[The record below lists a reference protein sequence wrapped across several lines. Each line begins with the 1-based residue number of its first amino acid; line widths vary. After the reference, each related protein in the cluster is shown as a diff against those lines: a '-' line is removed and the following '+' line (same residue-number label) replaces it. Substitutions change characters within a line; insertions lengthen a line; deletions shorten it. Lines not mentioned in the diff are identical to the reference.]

1 MEESHAGYAQGNRR
15 TRGKIRTHRFARLG
29 DFADI
34 SPETRREVQ
43 RVAREMGYEPS
54 ATALN
59 LKKKRTGKL
68 ALILPAT
75 TQVRFSDPFFSEF
88 ITGVIDEAAQ
98 RDFELLV
105 ATVEHDN
112 EIETYLRHIRRR
124 SSDGFIVI
132 RTRRQ
137 DARIDL
143 LREQGVPFV
152 AFGRVEGDNDFP
164 LVDED
169 GADGIRL
176 VVDYLVGLGHTR
188 LACIAEPLGFT
199 KAYHRWQGFRDG
211 LAAHGLTY
219 DPLLVVEANFR
230 QAAGRQAAQRLLE
243 LSRPPTAI
251 VACNDLLALG
261 AMSEAHARGL
271 VVGRAVSITGFDDI
285 MLAEY
290 IHPALTTVH
299 QPATAFGAMVAQ
311 MLLQVIHGEPV
322 PVPQQIVKPQLVIRQ
337 SCGPPALAS
346 PKV

>member
-1 MEESHAGYAQGNRR
+1 MPVTLKEIAERV
-15 TRGKIRTHRFARLG
+15 GKSVPTVSRALG
-29 DFADI
+29 DFPDI
-34 SPETRREVQ
+34 SADTRREVQ

-59 LKKKRTGKL
+59 LKKQRSGKL

-88 ITGVIDEAAQ
+88 VTGVIDEAAQ

-105 ATVEHDN
+105 ANVEHDN
-112 EIETYLRHIRRR
+112 EIDTYLRHIRRR

-137 DARIDL
+137 DPRIEL
-143 LREQGVPFV
+143 LKAQGVPFV
-152 AFGRVEGDNDFP
+152 AFGRVEGANDFH

-169 GADGIRL
+169 GADGIRQ

-188 LACIAEPLGFT
+188 LACIAEPLAFT

-211 LAAHGLTY
+211 LAALGLAY
-219 DPLLVVEANFR
+219 DPALVVEANFR
-230 QAAGRQAAQRLLE
+230 QAAGRQAMQRLLE
-243 LSRPPTAI
+243 LPKPPTAV

-271 VVGRAVSITGFDDI
+271 VVGRAVSVTGFDDI

-299 QPATAFGAMVAQ
+299 QPATEFGARVAH

-322 PVPQQIVKPQLVIRQ
+322 PVPQQILQPQLVIRH

-346 PKV
+346 PPS

>member
-1 MEESHAGYAQGNRR
+1 MPVTLKEIAERV
-15 TRGKIRTHRFARLG
+15 GKSVPTVSRALG

-43 RVAREMGYEPS
+43 RVARELGYEPS

-59 LKKKRTGKL
+59 LKKQRAGKL

-88 ITGVIDEAAQ
+88 ITAVIDAAAQ

-112 EIETYLRHIRRR
+112 EIDTYLRHIRRR

-137 DARIDL
+137 DPRISL
-143 LREQGVPFV
+143 LQEQGAPFV
-152 AFGRVEGDNDFP
+152 AFGRVDGDNDFH

-169 GADGIRL
+169 GADGIRQ
-176 VVDYLVGLGHTR
+176 VVDYLVSLGHTR
-188 LACIAEPLGFT
+188 IACIAEPLAFT
-199 KAYHRWQGFRDG
+199 KAYQRLQGFTSG
-211 LAAHGLTY
+211 LAAHGLAC
-219 DPLLVVEANFR
+219 DPALIIEANFR
-230 QAAGRQAAQRLLE
+230 QAAGRQAMQRLLE
-243 LSRPPTAI
+243 MAKPPTAV

-271 VVGRAVSITGFDDI
+271 VIGRAVSITGFDDI

-290 IHPALTTVH
+290 IHPPLTTVH
-299 QPATAFGAMVAQ
+299 QPAAEFGARVAQ
-311 MLLQVIHGEPV
+311 MLVQVIHGEPMLV
-322 PVPQQIVKPQLVIRQ
+322 KQQILKPQLVVRQ
-337 SCGPPALAS
+337 SCGPPPLAS
-346 PKV
+346 P

>member
-1 MEESHAGYAQGNRR
+1 MPVTLKEIAERV
-15 TRGKIRTHRFARLG
+15 GKSVPTVSRALG

-112 EIETYLRHIRRR
+112 EIDTYLRHIRRR

-169 GADGIRL
+169 GADGIRQ

-188 LACIAEPLGFT
+188 LACIAEPLAFT
-199 KAYHRWQGFRDG
+199 KAYHRLQGF
-211 LAAHGLTY
+211 
-219 DPLLVVEANFR
+219 
-230 QAAGRQAAQRLLE
+230 
-243 LSRPPTAI
+243 S
-251 VACNDLLALG
+251 
-261 AMSEAHARGL
+261 
-271 VVGRAVSITGFDDI
+271 
-285 MLAEY
+285 
-290 IHPALTTVH
+290 
-299 QPATAFGAMVAQ
+299 
-311 MLLQVIHGEPV
+311 
-322 PVPQQIVKPQLVIRQ
+322 
-337 SCGPPALAS
+337 
-346 PKV
+346 

>member
-1 MEESHAGYAQGNRR
+1 MPVTLKEIAERV
-15 TRGKIRTHRFARLG
+15 GKSVPTVSRALG
-29 DFADI
+29 EFPDI

-59 LKKKRTGKL
+59 LKKKRAGKL

-88 ITGVIDEAAQ
+88 ITSVIDEAAQ

-105 ATVEHDN
+105 ATVEHGN
-112 EIETYLRHIRRR
+112 EIDTYLRHIRRR

-137 DARIDL
+137 DPRIDL
-143 LREQGVPFV
+143 LRQQGVPFV
-152 AFGRVEGDNDFP
+152 AFGRVEGNNDFH

-169 GADGIRL
+169 GADGIRQ
-176 VVDYLVGLGHTR
+176 VVDYLVELGHQR
-188 LACIAEPLGFT
+188 IACIAEPLVFT
-199 KAYHRWQGFRDG
+199 KAYHRLQGFTSG
-211 LAAHGLTY
+211 LAAHGLTI
-219 DPLLVVEANFR
+219 DPALVIEANFH
-230 QAAGRQAAQRLLE
+230 QAAGRWAAQRLLE
-243 LSRPPTAI
+243 LPKPPTAI

-271 VVGRAVSITGFDDI
+271 VIGRAVSIAGFDDI

-290 IHPALTTVH
+290 IHPPLTTVH
-299 QPATAFGAMVAQ
+299 QPAVEFGARVAQ
-311 MLLQVIHGEPV
+311 TLMQVIHDEPV
-322 PVPQQIVKPQLVIRQ
+322 PVKQQILKPRLVVRQ

-346 PKV
+346 P